1 MPTYDFHCTTCGK
14 TFEFSQSMKDEP
26 LVTCPVEVCDQS
38 IKGKGHI
45 ERRITG
51 GGGVI
56 YKGGGFYKT
65 DYVKKSG
72 TDSSGETT

>member
-1 MPTYDFHCTTCGK
+1 M
-14 TFEFSQSMKDEP
+14 FEFNQSMKDEP
-26 LVTCPVEVCDQS
+26 LTMCPREVCEQPV
-38 IKGKGHI
+38 KGNGI
-45 ERRITG
+45 VERQITG

-72 TDSSGETT
+72 VESGGETSGKSSGEGS